1 MLLRSVKIIEMTQLR
16 LDMHRT
22 LKVFR
27 VSKGKLVSLT
37 KTIYNDFFSFLVTSF
52 VHINRSPE
60 KLGSS
65 LPQSPSVVLS
75 STIF

>member
-37 KTIYNDFFSFLVTSF
+37 KTIYNDFFSFQGTSS
-52 VHINRSPE
+52 VLISRSPE
-60 KLGSS
+60 KLSAS

-75 STIF
+75 PAIF